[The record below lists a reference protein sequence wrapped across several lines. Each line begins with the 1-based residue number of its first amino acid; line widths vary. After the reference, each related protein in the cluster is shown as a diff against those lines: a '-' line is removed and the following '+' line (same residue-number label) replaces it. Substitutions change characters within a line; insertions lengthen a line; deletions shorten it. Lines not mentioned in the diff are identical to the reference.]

1 MKILS
6 SFKGMRIVT
15 EEGMFLGHLA
25 DLRSDPR
32 VKPLESAAASRIGT
46 LVYGGAGWLEHVGL
60 RSWTQQTID
69 WRDVVRI
76 EGDRLIVRNR
86 TPQKGRRH
94 GHARTRRNKQRKSA
108 R

>member
-6 SFKGMRIVT
+6 SFKGMQIVT
-15 EEGMFLGHLA
+15 EEGMLLGHLA
-25 DLRSDPR
+25 DLRADAR
-32 VKPLESAAASRIGT
+32 AKPTESSATSRIGT
-46 LVYGGAGWLEHVGL
+46 LVYGRAGWLEHMGL
-60 RSWTQQTID
+60 RSASQQTIE

-94 GHARTRRNKQRKSA
+94 GQAQTRRTKQRKSP